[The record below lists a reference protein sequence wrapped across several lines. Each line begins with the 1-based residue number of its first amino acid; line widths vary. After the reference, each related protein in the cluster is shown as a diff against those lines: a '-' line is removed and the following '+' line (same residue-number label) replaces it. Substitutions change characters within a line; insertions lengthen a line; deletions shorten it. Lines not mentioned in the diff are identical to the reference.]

1 MSDYN
6 PFKTVS
12 MSDLPE
18 GAWTYIT
25 GQPQDEKDIQTYYK
39 AIPWLFR
46 GVDIRADA
54 VASMPFS
61 IYRGETEIDNSEDYQ
76 NVVKFLPNPGG
87 LFGLL
92 EAALVIWNY
101 AYAFKLRNEFMTK
114 GLRYLLPSSI
124 RPKIDTD
131 GAISFTR
138 RVGNKDTAYTVD
150 DIIYFW
156 GRDPFVEIGPPQA
169 SPAQAAAAAAG
180 VLWNTDQFA
189 AAFFARGAIK
199 ATLLTTTN
207 ILPAERERLKSW
219 WQRMFQR
226 GVKGSW
232 QTDIVNAD
240 TVKPVVV
247 GEGLESLENT
257 NLTESKRIDI
267 AAALGIPYSVLFSN
281 ASNRAT
287 AEQDDMHLYTKTVIP
302 ECEFIAEVLN
312 DQVFKPL
319 GYKFMFNPQALD
331 LFQASENER
340 AASLEKLIAALEK
353 PEEFLLAAD
362 ILGYD
367 LDPEVHKRIEAM
379 IAEKAKRAAE
389 IQANMD
395 NAKPQA
401 DNMYIERGYEE
412 SEDELVV
419 PDRRLLKQPPPNR
432 RSIDL
437 GKWEGKSLKL
447 VKRGKPAACAFE
459 SDHIDP
465 VTIAAVGAQLEDAQ
479 TEADVKAIFSSLWL
493 GYP

>member
-54 VASMPFS
+54 VAAMPFS
-61 IYRGETEIDNSEDYQ
+61 IYRGETEIDNSEDYK

-92 EAALVIWNY
+92 ESALVIWNY

-114 GLRYLLPSSI
+114 GLRYLLPSSVKA
-124 RPKIDTD
+124 KIELN
-131 GAISFTR
+131 GNISFKR
-138 RVGNKDTAYTVD
+138 KEGKEWKDYD
-150 DIIYFW
+150 KEDIVYFW

-169 SPAQAAAAAAG
+169 SPAGAAAAAAG

-312 DQVFKPL
+312 EQVFKPL
-319 GYKFMFNPQALD
+319 GYKFQFNPQSLE
-331 LFQASENER
+331 LFQTSENER

-367 LDPEVHKRIEAM
+367 LDPEVHKRIEEM
-379 IAEKAKRAAE
+379 IAEKARRAAE
-389 IQANMD
+389 IQANMAA
-395 NAKPQA
+395 NPHAEPVAPGQPQPEQEEQPPAPQA
-401 DNMYIERGYEE
+401 
-412 SEDELVV
+412 
-419 PDRRLLKQPPPNR
+419 PPPNR
-432 RSIDL
+432 RSVDL
-437 GKWEGKSLKL
+437 GKWEQKASKL

-479 TEADVKAIFSSLWL
+479 TEADVKAIFSSLWM